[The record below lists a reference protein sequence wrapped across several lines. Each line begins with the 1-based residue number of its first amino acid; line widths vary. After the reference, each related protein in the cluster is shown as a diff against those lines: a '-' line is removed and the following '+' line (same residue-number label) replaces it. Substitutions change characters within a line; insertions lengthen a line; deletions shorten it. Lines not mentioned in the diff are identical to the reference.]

1 MYFQLDIESHWWLL
15 SGSTLNVSLSPC
27 RPILVA
33 PFLSPSSTAYVCAFV
48 RVREEVCVCVF
59 RCLVCATEKRTHAHA
74 VPANTSPPFSTDWQR
89 QWSSTDTITQVHT
102 GGNAIIVAAGN
113 GKRGLPA
120 SQPPTHTHTKPV
132 LWTQL
137 PDVIQALSS
146 NQMNPTGP

>member
-48 RVREEVCVCVF
+48 LVREEVCVCVSLF
-59 RCLVCATEKRTHAHA
+59 GMCDGETDTCTRCSCQYI
-74 VPANTSPPFSTDWQR
+74 SSFSTDWQR